1 MTNLEN
7 FIRDI
12 PDFPKPGITFKD
24 ITPLL
29 GDAKAF
35 RASIE
40 QLAESLADLPCDAI
54 VGIESR
60 GFVFGAALA
69 LVMDVGFVPIRK
81 PGKLPHDTVS
91 REYSLEYGTDT
102 VEMHRDGVQSGQSL
116 IIIDDL
122 IATGGTAT
130 AACELVEEAGAKV
143 SALGFV
149 IALDFIPWRDRLGDR
164 EVRAL
169 LRYS

>member
-1 MTNLEN
+1 
-7 FIRDI
+7 
-12 PDFPKPGITFKD
+12 
-24 ITPLL
+24 
-29 GDAKAF
+29 
-35 RASIE
+35 
-40 QLAESLADLPCDAI
+40 
-54 VGIESR
+54 
-60 GFVFGAALA
+60 
-69 LVMDVGFVPIRK
+69 
-81 PGKLPHDTVS
+81 
-91 REYSLEYGTDT
+91 
-102 VEMHRDGVQSGQSL
+102 MHRDGVQSGQSL

-130 AACELVEEAGAKV
+130 AACELVEAVGAKV

>member
-130 AACELVEEAGAKV
+130 AACELVEAVGAKV

>member
-24 ITPLL
+24 ITPML
-29 GDAKAF
+29 GDPKAF

-40 QLAESLADLPCDAI
+40 QLAEAVADLPCDAI

-60 GFVFGAALA
+60 GFIFGAALA
-69 LVMDVGFVPIRK
+69 LALDVGFVPIRK

-102 VEMHRDGVQSGQSL
+102 VEMHRDAVHSGQSL

-130 AACELVEEAGAKV
+130 AACELVEHVGAKV

>member
-1 MTNLEN
+1 MTNIES

-12 PDFPKPGITFKD
+12 PDFPKPGIVFKD

-29 GDAKAF
+29 GDGKAF
-35 RASIE
+35 KASID
-40 QLAESLADLPCDAI
+40 QLAELMKDVPCDAI

-60 GFVFGAALA
+60 GFLFGTALA
-69 LVMDVGFVPIRK
+69 MAKGVGFVPIRK
-81 PGKLPHDTVS
+81 PGKLPYDTVS
-91 REYSLEYGTDT
+91 REYSLEYGTDK
-102 VEMHRDGVQSGQSL
+102 VEMHRDAVKEGQSVV
-116 IIIDDL
+116 IIDDL

-130 AACELVEEAGAKV
+130 AACELVEQVGATV

-149 IALDFIPWRDRLGDR
+149 IALDFIPWRERLGDR